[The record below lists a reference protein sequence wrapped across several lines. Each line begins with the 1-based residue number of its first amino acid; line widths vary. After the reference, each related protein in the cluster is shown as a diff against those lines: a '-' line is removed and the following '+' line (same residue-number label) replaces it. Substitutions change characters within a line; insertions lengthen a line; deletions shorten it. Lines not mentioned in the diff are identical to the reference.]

1 MEYRN
6 LPDISSLAALRAVIE
21 KGGVN
26 EAAHVLNIGQPAVTK
41 RLRSLENV
49 YRMKLTERVGGR
61 LRLTEAGKKVYLFA
75 IQTLDRNLVLQ
86 DELQS
91 LVQGKTRMSLEVTH
105 AIGEHFLPDLM
116 LRFAEQ
122 YPDYRIDSRLAYSRQ
137 IQTRLVTGQT
147 ELALLENA
155 PDHPD
160 ILVQKWADD
169 ELWLVCS
176 ANHPLAGTDLL
187 PVAELSKLSYVLRE
201 KTSSVRGD
209 MQVALRGI
217 GIEKLN
223 TAFELGSTDAII
235 DILGRGRHV
244 SFMPQFAVFDE
255 VNVGKL
261 FHIKVTGFRIMRT
274 LWIAR
279 NRANLDHP
287 VAEAFIAMLRESG

>member
-1 MEYRN
+1 MEYQN

-26 EAAHVLNIGQPAVTK
+26 EAARVLNIGQPAVTK
-41 RLRSLENV
+41 RLRSLEIA

-75 IQTLDRNLVLQ
+75 IQTLDRNLALQ
-86 DELQS
+86 GELQS

-105 AIGEHFLPDLM
+105 AIGERFLPDLM
-116 LRFAEQ
+116 LRFSEK
-122 YPDYRIDSRLAYSRQ
+122 YPDYQIDSRLAYSRQ
-137 IQTRLVTGQT
+137 IQIRLATGQT

-160 ILVQKWADD
+160 ILVQKWMDD
-169 ELWLVCS
+169 ELWLVCG
-176 ANHPLAGTDLL
+176 ANHTLAGTDLL
-187 PVAELSKLSYVLRE
+187 PVEELPKLSYVLRE

-209 MQVALRGI
+209 MQAALRNI
-217 GIEKLN
+217 GIEHLN
-223 TAFELGSTDAII
+223 SAFELGSTEAII

-244 SFMPQFAVFDE
+244 SFMPQFAVYDE
-255 VNVGKL
+255 VNEGKL
-261 FHIKVTGFRIMRT
+261 SHIKVTGFRIMRT

-279 NRANLDHP
+279 NRANLEHP
-287 VAEAFIAMLRESG
+287 VAEAFIALLRESH

>member
-1 MEYRN
+1 MEYAR
-6 LPDISSLAALRAVIE
+6 LPDIDALAALRAVIE

-26 EAAHVLNIGQPAVTK
+26 EAAKVLNVGQPAVTK
-41 RLRSLENV
+41 RLRSLEGT
-49 YRMKLTERVGGR
+49 YGMKLTERVGGR
-61 LRLTEAGKKVYLFA
+61 LRLTEAGRKVYLFA
-75 IQTLDRNLVLQ
+75 IQSLDRNLALLG
-86 DELQS
+86 ELHS
-91 LVQGKTRMSLEVTH
+91 LAEGKTRMSLEVTH

-116 LRFAEQ
+116 LRFSEK
-122 YPDYRIDSRLAYSRQ
+122 YPDFRIDSRLAYSRQ
-137 IQTRLVTGQT
+137 VQTRLATGQT

-160 ILVQKWADD
+160 ILVQKWMDD
-169 ELWLVCS
+169 ELWLICG
-176 ANHPLAGTDLL
+176 ANHPLADTDLL
-187 PVAELSKLSYVLRE
+187 PVDELPKLSYVLRE

-209 MQVALRGI
+209 MQEAMRRI
-217 GIEKLN
+217 GMENLN

-244 SFMPQFAVFDE
+244 SFMPKFAVYNEVDE
-255 VNVGKL
+255 GRL

-287 VAEAFIAMLRESG
+287 VAEAFIALLR

>member
-1 MEYRN
+1 MEYKN

-26 EAAHVLNIGQPAVTK
+26 EAARVLHIGQPAVTK
-41 RLRSLENV
+41 RLRSLENA
-49 YRMKLTERVGGR
+49 YKTKLTQRVGGR
-61 LRLTEAGKKVYLFA
+61 LRLTDAGKKVYLFA
-75 IQTLDRNLVLQ
+75 LQTLDRNLALQ
-86 DELQS
+86 KELQS
-91 LVQGKTRMSLEVTH
+91 LIHGENRMSLEVTH

-116 LRFAEQ
+116 LRFSEK

-137 IQTRLVTGQT
+137 IQTRLATGQT

-176 ANHPLAGTDLL
+176 ANHSLAGTDLL
-187 PVAELSKLSYVLRE
+187 PVEELSKLSYVLRE

-209 MQVALRGI
+209 MQTALRGI

-223 TAFELGSTDAII
+223 AAFELGSTDAII

-244 SFMPQFAVFDE
+244 SFMPQFAVYSE
-255 VNVGKL
+255 VTAGKL

-279 NRANLDHP
+279 NRANLDHR
-287 VAEAFIAMLRESG
+287 VAEAFIRLLRET

>member
-1 MEYRN
+1 MEYAR
-6 LPDISSLAALRAVIE
+6 LPDIDALAALRAVIE

-26 EAAHVLNIGQPAVTK
+26 EAAKVLNVGQPAVTK
-41 RLRSLENV
+41 RLRSLEST
-49 YRMKLTERVGGR
+49 YGMKLTERVGGR

-75 IQTLDRNLVLQ
+75 IQSLDRNLALRG
-86 DELQS
+86 ELHS
-91 LVQGKTRMSLEVTH
+91 LAEGKTSMSLEVTH

-116 LRFAEQ
+116 LRFSEK
-122 YPDYRIDSRLAYSRQ
+122 YPDFRIDSRLAYSRQ
-137 IQTRLVTGQT
+137 VQTRLATGQT

-160 ILVQKWADD
+160 ILVQKWMDD
-169 ELWLVCS
+169 ELWLICG

-187 PVAELSKLSYVLRE
+187 PVDELLKLSYVLRE

-209 MQVALRGI
+209 MQEAMRGI
-217 GIEKLN
+217 GMENLN

-244 SFMPQFAVFDE
+244 SFMPKFAVYDE
-255 VNVGKL
+255 VDEGKL

-287 VAEAFIAMLRESG
+287 VAEAFIALLR

>member
-1 MEYRN
+1 
-6 LPDISSLAALRAVIE
+6 
-21 KGGVN
+21 
-26 EAAHVLNIGQPAVTK
+26 
-41 RLRSLENV
+41 
-49 YRMKLTERVGGR
+49 
-61 LRLTEAGKKVYLFA
+61 
-75 IQTLDRNLVLQ
+75 
-86 DELQS
+86 
-91 LVQGKTRMSLEVTH
+91 MSLEVTH

-116 LRFAEQ
+116 LRFSEK

-160 ILVQKWADD
+160 ILVQKWMDD
-169 ELWLVCS
+169 ELWLVCD

-187 PVAELSKLSYVLRE
+187 PMEELSMLSYVLRE

-209 MQVALRGI
+209 MQEALRSI
-217 GIEKLN
+217 GIENLN

-255 VNVGKL
+255 VASGSL
-261 FHIKVTGFRIMRT
+261 FHIKIKGFRIKRT

-279 NRANLDHP
+279 NRTNLDHP
-287 VAEAFIAMLRESG
+287 VAEAFIALLRSSD